1 MAEYRVGVDLGGTN
15 IKVGAVDEKNNIIA
29 RVTRKTLPQRGWEAI
44 AEDIAEAALDVLN
57 AAGGK
62 MDCAYIGIGSP
73 GTVDAKAG
81 TVVFAGNLGWEKI
94 PIAEAVWARAGMPVY
109 LGNDA
114 DCAALGEYIAGA
126 AKNCASALL
135 LTLGTG
141 VGGGAVFGG
150 KIFAGGGL
158 GGAEFGHI
166 ILVAGGE
173 QCTCGRRGCFEAYC
187 SATALIRDA
196 RRAAAENAD
205 SLINVMCGGD
215 TAKIDGKLPFDAA
228 KAGDAAAK
236 RVVERYIELL
246 GEGICDLVNLFRPET
261 VLISGG
267 VSAQGEYL
275 TEPLNAF
282 LRTHAFAGERVPIPR
297 VKIAMLGNDAGII
310 GAANLRN
317 AR

>member
-1 MAEYRVGVDLGGTN
+1 MADYRVGVDLGGTN

-44 AEDIAEAALDVLN
+44 ADDIATAALDVLK

-62 MDCAYIGIGSP
+62 GDRAYIGIGSP

-81 TVVFAGNLGWEKI
+81 TVVFAGNLGWEKV
-94 PIAEAVWARAGMPVY
+94 PITEAVSTRAGMPVY

-114 DCAALGEYIAGA
+114 DCAALGEYLAGA
-126 AKNCASALL
+126 ARDCASALL

-215 TAKIDGKLPFDAA
+215 PAKIDGKLPFDAA

-275 TEPLNAF
+275 TKPLNEF

-310 GAANLRN
+310 GAANLRD

>member
-1 MAEYRVGVDLGGTN
+1 MAYFRVGVDLGGTN
-15 IKVGAVDEKNNIIA
+15 IKAGAVDENNRIA
-29 RVTRKTLPQRGWEAI
+29 ARASRKTLPQRGFEAV
-44 AEDIAEAALDVLN
+44 ADDIAAAAADALK
-57 AAGGK
+57 AAGGG
-62 MDCAYIGIGSP
+62 CGEAYIGIGSP
-73 GTVDAKAG
+73 GTVDAENG
-81 TVVFAGNLGWEKI
+81 TVVFAGNLGWERVPLAK
-94 PIAEAVWARAGMPVY
+94 AVSERSGMKVY

-126 AKNCASALL
+126 AKNRSSALL

-166 ILVAGGE
+166 ILVSGGE
-173 QCTCGRRGCFEAYC
+173 RCTCGRRGCFEAYC

-196 RRAAAENAD
+196 KRAALENTGSMLN
-205 SLINVMCGGD
+205 SLCGGD
-215 TAKIDGKLPFDAA
+215 LEKMDGKIPFDAA

-236 RVVERYIELL
+236 RVVDRYTELL
-246 GEGICDLVNLFRPET
+246 GEGICDLVNLFRPEI
-261 VLISGG
+261 VLLSGG

-275 TEPLNAF
+275 TEPLNKF

-297 VKIAMLGNDAGII
+297 VETAMLGNDAGMI
-310 GAANLRN
+310 GAANLKG